1 MRASLE
7 QAKADLTRAM
17 AIAAEGVAREAA
29 RRQMIQWLIAG
40 MALGA
45 ALFGAGLL
53 VGRML

>member
-1 MRASLE
+1 VRASLE
-7 QAKADLTRAM
+7 QAKADLIHAM

-29 RRQMIQWLIAG
+29 RRHRIQWMVAG

-45 ALFGAGLL
+45 VLFGAGLL